1 MVKRL
6 GVAVIVAALLVLPG
20 LVNVEAAGP
29 IVATA
34 TLTPGGEGLPGV
46 FPRGT
51 ALLKAFPN
59 IKKILVE
66 LTVEG
71 LEPNSV
77 HAWHIHIGT
86 CQAQGPIVIHPGQLF
101 PPRTLSNPVRRMEAL
116 KDLKAN
122 ADGTAKVTVM
132 LPDNP
137 PTGGSILNN
146 GVAYYLNVHT
156 RSTLNGT
163 GPGITCGNLSTN
175 PQP

>member
-6 GVAVIVAALLVLPG
+6 GLACIVATLLVLPG
-20 LVNVEAAGP
+20 LANVDAAGP

-34 TLTPGGEGLPGV
+34 SLSPRGEGLPGE
-46 FPRGT
+46 FPRGR

-59 IKKILVE
+59 IKKILIE
-66 LTVEG
+66 LVVEG

-77 HAWHIHIGT
+77 HAWHVHIGT
-86 CQAQGPIVIHPGQLF
+86 CEAQGGIVIHPGQVV
-101 PPRTLSNPVRRMEAL
+101 PPRVLSNPTRRIEAL

-122 ADGTAKVTVM
+122 SQGTAKVTVM
-132 LPDNP
+132 LPDEP

-146 GVAYYLNVHT
+146 GLSYYLNVHI

-175 PQP
+175 P